1 MKKHKQHLIDHNT
14 LESTAPKVDSSTAA
28 MDRHATASAVSRDDK
43 AQQSLRGSEATEAI
57 HNEKADSSAKVDRH
71 ADKSARDDRENAD
84 SSTATPQDSTPTPT
98 TQPPQDSSPT
108 TTKAV
113 APTLTPSPQDSR
125 ICDEK
130 VGLCS
135 GEQGDKTRASI
146 DEASHKLPAL
156 SRKAESTTTLCACS
170 EFVYLGSLPY
180 TLRLPTG
187 KTYPL
192 HQGDSFI
199 VPQGDLSRYLEYKST
214 MFKKLR

>member
-14 LESTAPKVDSSTAA
+14 LESTAQKVDSSTAA
-28 MDRHATASAVSRDDK
+28 MDRHAT
-43 AQQSLRGSEATEAI
+43 
-57 HNEKADSSAKVDRH
+57 H
-71 ADKSARDDRENAD
+71 AARDDIENA
-84 SSTATPQDSTPTPT
+84 DSTPTP
-98 TQPPQDSSPT
+98 S
-108 TTKAV
+108 TKAEGFCDDFASFQGAGAGILLGV
-113 APTLTPSPQDSR
+113 NEQARAVESSKSAQKPTPKP
-125 ICDEK
+125 
-130 VGLCS
+130 
-135 GEQGDKTRASI
+135 
-146 DEASHKLPAL
+146 
-156 SRKAESTTTLCACS
+156 RKAESSILCACS

>member
-14 LESTAPKVDSSTAA
+14 LESTAQKVDSSTDS
-28 MDRHATASAVSRDDK
+28 MDRHAL
-43 AQQSLRGSEATEAI
+43 QS
-57 HNEKADSSAKVDRH
+57 K
-71 ADKSARDDRENAD
+71 ARDDRENAN
-84 SSTATPQDSTPTPT
+84 SNPTPSQQDSTTQPTKAEGFCDDFASFQGAGAGILLGVNEQARAVESSKSAQKPTPK
-98 TQPPQDSSPT
+98 P
-108 TTKAV
+108 
-113 APTLTPSPQDSR
+113 
-125 ICDEK
+125 
-130 VGLCS
+130 
-135 GEQGDKTRASI
+135 
-146 DEASHKLPAL
+146 
-156 SRKAESTTTLCACS
+156 RKAESPILCACS

>member
-14 LESTAPKVDSSTAA
+14 LESTAQKVDSSTAA
-28 MDRHATASAVSRDDK
+28 MDRQAL
-43 AQQSLRGSEATEAI
+43 QS
-57 HNEKADSSAKVDRH
+57 K
-71 ADKSARDDRENAD
+71 ARDDRENAD
-84 SSTATPQDSTPTPT
+84 SSNAQNLNNSQAAKTTPT
-98 TQPPQDSSPT
+98 TKPPQDSSPT
-108 TTKAV
+108 TAKAAGFADDFLKKPAAATPCTAV
-113 APTLTPSPQDSR
+113 AGFGGFQGAGEGILLGVNEQARAVESTKSAAKTTPTP
-125 ICDEK
+125 
-130 VGLCS
+130 
-135 GEQGDKTRASI
+135 
-146 DEASHKLPAL
+146 
-156 SRKAESTTTLCACS
+156 RKAESQAILCACS

>member
-14 LESTAPKVDSSTAA
+14 LESTAQKVDSSTAA
-28 MDRHATASAVSRDDK
+28 MDRHAT
-43 AQQSLRGSEATEAI
+43 
-57 HNEKADSSAKVDRH
+57 H
-71 ADKSARDDRENAD
+71 AARDDIENA
-84 SSTATPQDSTPTPT
+84 DSTPTPT

-108 TTKAV
+108 PSTQDSTTQLTKAV
-113 APTLTPSPQDSR
+113 TPTLTPSQQDSR
-125 ICDEK
+125 IFALESRA
-130 VGLCS
+130 LQ
-135 GEQGDKTRASI
+135 GERGDKTNGL
-146 DEASHKLPAL
+146 SHKRAAAITD
-156 SRKAESTTTLCACS
+156 SSQKAESSPTLCACS

>member
-14 LESTAPKVDSSTAA
+14 LESTAQKVDSSTAA
-28 MDRHATASAVSRDDK
+28 MDRQAL
-43 AQQSLRGSEATEAI
+43 QS
-57 HNEKADSSAKVDRH
+57 K
-71 ADKSARDDRENAD
+71 ARDDRENAD
-84 SSTATPQDSTPTPT
+84 SSNAQNLNNSQAAKTTPT
-98 TQPPQDSSPT
+98 TKPPQDSSPT
-108 TTKAV
+108 TAKAEGFCDDFASFQGAGAGILLGV
-113 APTLTPSPQDSR
+113 NEQARAVESSKSAQKPTPKP
-125 ICDEK
+125 
-130 VGLCS
+130 
-135 GEQGDKTRASI
+135 
-146 DEASHKLPAL
+146 
-156 SRKAESTTTLCACS
+156 RKAESSPTLCACS

>member
-14 LESTAPKVDSSTAA
+14 LESTAQNEDSSTAA
-28 MDRHATASAVSRDDK
+28 MDRQAL
-43 AQQSLRGSEATEAI
+43 QS
-57 HNEKADSSAKVDRH
+57 K
-71 ADKSARDDRENAD
+71 ARDDRENAD
-84 SSTATPQDSTPTPT
+84 SSNAQNLNNSQAAKTTPT
-98 TQPPQDSSPT
+98 TQPPQDSRIF
-108 TTKAV
+108 A
-113 APTLTPSPQDSR
+113 LESR
-125 ICDEK
+125 A
-130 VGLCS
+130 LQ
-135 GEQGDKTRASI
+135 GERGDKTNGL
-146 DEASHKLPAL
+146 SHKRAAAITD
-156 SRKAESTTTLCACS
+156 SSQKAESSILCACS

>member
-14 LESTAPKVDSSTAA
+14 LESTAQKVDSSTAA
-28 MDRHATASAVSRDDK
+28 MDHHADKSARDDNP
-43 AQQSLRGSEATEAI
+43 QQSLRGSEATEAI
-57 HNEKADSSAKVDRH
+57 HTNADSSVKVDRH

-84 SSTATPQDSTPTPT
+84 STPTP
-98 TQPPQDSSPT
+98 S
-108 TTKAV
+108 TKAEGFCDDFASFQGAGAGILLGV
-113 APTLTPSPQDSR
+113 NEQARAVESSKSAQKPTPKP
-125 ICDEK
+125 
-130 VGLCS
+130 
-135 GEQGDKTRASI
+135 
-146 DEASHKLPAL
+146 
-156 SRKAESTTTLCACS
+156 RKAESQAILCACS

>member
-14 LESTAPKVDSSTAA
+14 LESTAQKVDSSTVA
-28 MDRHATASAVSRDDK
+28 M
-43 AQQSLRGSEATEAI
+43 
-57 HNEKADSSAKVDRH
+57 DRH
-71 ADKSARDDRENAD
+71 ADKSARDDRETSQEAKIRESQAAGFAD
-84 SSTATPQDSTPTPT
+84 DFGGFQAVGEGIYLVDNEQAHRAESTKSAAKPTPTP
-98 TQPPQDSSPT
+98 
-108 TTKAV
+108 
-113 APTLTPSPQDSR
+113 
-125 ICDEK
+125 
-130 VGLCS
+130 
-135 GEQGDKTRASI
+135 
-146 DEASHKLPAL
+146 
-156 SRKAESTTTLCACS
+156 RKAESSPILCACS

>member
-28 MDRHATASAVSRDDK
+28 M
-43 AQQSLRGSEATEAI
+43 
-57 HNEKADSSAKVDRH
+57 DRH

-113 APTLTPSPQDSR
+113 TPTLTPSPQDSR

-156 SRKAESTTTLCACS
+156 SRKAESQAILCACS

>member
-14 LESTAPKVDSSTAA
+14 LESTAQKVDSSTAA
-28 MDRHATASAVSRDDK
+28 MDRHASTTA
-43 AQQSLRGSEATEAI
+43 L
-57 HNEKADSSAKVDRH
+57 
-71 ADKSARDDRENAD
+71 ARDDRENA
-84 SSTATPQDSTPTPT
+84 DSTPTPT

-108 TTKAV
+108 PSTQDSSPTSTKAV
-113 APTLTPSPQDSR
+113 TPTLTPSQQDSR
-125 ICDEK
+125 IFALESRA
-130 VGLCS
+130 LQ
-135 GEQGDKTRASI
+135 GERGDKTNGL
-146 DEASHKLPAL
+146 SHKRAAAITD
-156 SRKAESTTTLCACS
+156 SSQKAESSILCACS

>member
-14 LESTAPKVDSSTAA
+14 LESTAQKVDSSTAA
-28 MDRHATASAVSRDDK
+28 MDRHA
-43 AQQSLRGSEATEAI
+43 
-57 HNEKADSSAKVDRH
+57 
-71 ADKSARDDRENAD
+71 DKSARDDRETSQEAKIRE
-84 SSTATPQDSTPTPT
+84 SQAAKPTPTP
-98 TQPPQDSSPT
+98 
-108 TTKAV
+108 
-113 APTLTPSPQDSR
+113 
-125 ICDEK
+125 
-130 VGLCS
+130 
-135 GEQGDKTRASI
+135 
-146 DEASHKLPAL
+146 
-156 SRKAESTTTLCACS
+156 RKAESQAILCACS